1 MMKDNKQNIA
11 DLIGALAEDIE
22 DVKKKLDAK
31 DSSDKDEAL
40 KRLTVR
46 LEPVIRFFNG
56 NVPENVNA
64 IFGSKEAIEEYK
76 QSIGDEAVASLRL
89 YTEANEKDMRK
100 HGIPTIKEQL
110 NKILEL
116 LTSHIEN
123 DKLASGKTQHRQ
135 GFISGLWQAIRPDKA
150 ISAIRL
156 LWSKVPDGWHKNPY
170 VWTDIGCTLV
180 FFVLFAVSWVQW
192 HEYREENR
200 RLRTVADKHKVTMVM
215 LNEMYLEL
223 AVTVG
228 AYEKLVETVGVD
240 STLVIFNRQLK
251 IVREEKN
258 QSKQQK

>member
-1 MMKDNKQNIA
+1 MKDNKQSIA

-56 NVPENVNA
+56 NAPENVND
-64 IFGSKEAIEEYK
+64 IFGSKETIEEYK

-100 HGIPTIKEQL
+100 HGVPTIKELL
-110 NKILEL
+110 NKILEM
-116 LTSHIEN
+116 LTAHVEK
-123 DKLASGKTQHRQ
+123 DKQTSEQVRQ
-135 GFISGLWQAIRPDKA
+135 KQSVISELWQIIRSDKA
-150 ISAIRL
+150 INAIRL

-170 VWTDIGCTLV
+170 VWTGMGCTLV

-192 HEYREENR
+192 HEYR
-200 RLRTVADKHKVTMVM
+200 VM
-215 LNEMYLEL
+215 LNELYPEL

-228 AYEKLVETVGVD
+228 AYEKLVDVVGVD
-240 STLVIFNRQLK
+240 STLAIFNRQVK
-251 IVREEKN
+251 TVREEEK